1 MTTRPTQWTIIPEG
15 EAIFHERATVI
26 TVEDEAAGEFLRVH
40 QHHVNDGGTILID
53 SDEWPVLRQAIDDAI
68 AGLKN

>member
-1 MTTRPTQWTIIPEG
+1 MITRPTQWTILPEG

-26 TVEDEAAGEFLRVH
+26 TVEDEAAGEFLKVH

-53 SDEWPVLRQAIDDAI
+53 PDEWPILKQAIDNAMI
-68 AGLKN
+68 SLRN